1 MIRIIDVG
9 LNMEQLL
16 QITEHSEDIFTYAQE
31 SCMHK
36 NHVCTRIM
44 YAKKV
49 CILTKL
55 MLPKNVKLKQ
65 LYEQRDIYL
74 NVKLLNK

>member
-1 MIRIIDVG
+1 
-9 LNMEQLL
+9 MEQLL

-44 YAKKV
+44 YAQES
-49 CILTKL
+49 C
-55 MLPKNVKLKQ
+55 M
-65 LYEQRDIYL
+65 QRKS
-74 NVKLLNK
+74 VS